1 MCLFDLE
8 VGAVYVAVWSVV
20 KDDPLKLRSYF
31 TQGRLLA
38 KSGGS
43 EIEMTSREVDRR
55 QRHFTYLS
63 PLSSD
68 TEIVYTSILL
78 E

>member
-1 MCLFDLE
+1 MLQF
-8 VGAVYVAVWSVV
+8 AVSSKMILW
-20 KDDPLKLRSYF
+20 PLKLFHR
-31 TQGRLLA
+31 GPAL
-38 KSGGS
+38 S
-43 EIEMTSREVDRR
+43 EKWRFGDRNDESRVDRR